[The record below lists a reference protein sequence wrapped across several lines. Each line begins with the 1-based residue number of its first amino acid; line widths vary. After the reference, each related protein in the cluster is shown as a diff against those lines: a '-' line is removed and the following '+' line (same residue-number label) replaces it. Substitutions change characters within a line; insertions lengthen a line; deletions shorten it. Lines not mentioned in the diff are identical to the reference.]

1 MKSMG
6 CSVKFRHSREF
17 VLGCFMACVVPLWL
31 AEQRSWAQDC
41 ITCTTSAL
49 REEDT
54 EPWIIRQRVDEVT
67 VFFTVTRGQTYVSEL
82 AREDITIT
90 DDGKPPERT
99 LAFGHQS
106 DLPLRLGV
114 LIDTSDSVEDRFD
127 FEKEAASK
135 FLRTIIR
142 PEKDEAFVMGFSVG
156 SSLVQDYTDD
166 PDEMAES
173 IAALNAGGATAIFD
187 AIRSSS
193 EKLADTNDGEP
204 AARIL
209 VLLSDGDDN
218 SSWSTLRQ
226 AIEIAQRREVTIYT
240 ISTKRSD
247 PLMRESRVLER
258 LASETG
264 GRVFFPKDAGATAKA
279 FVSIEQEMRSR
290 FAVSYQPRDLLL
302 DGRFRHITINARRAG
317 KKLRVYARRGYYT
330 PSRSADGGGRE

>member
-1 MKSMG
+1 
-6 CSVKFRHSREF
+6 VKFRHRREF
-17 VLGCFMACVVPLWL
+17 VLGCFIGCVVPLLL
-31 AEQRSWAQDC
+31 AEQRSRAQDC

-49 REEDT
+49 SAADT
-54 EPWIIRQRVDEVT
+54 DSWIIRQRVDEVT

-82 AREDITIT
+82 AAEDVTIT
-90 DDGKPPERT
+90 DDGKPPART

-114 LIDTSDSVEDRFD
+114 LIDTSDSVQYRFD

-135 FLRTIIR
+135 FLRTIVR
-142 PEKDEAFVMGFSVG
+142 SEKDEAFVMGFSDR

-173 IAALNAGGATAIFD
+173 IAALNLGGATAIFD
-187 AIRSSS
+187 AVRSSC
-193 EKLADTNDGEP
+193 EKLAAANDREP

-218 SSWSTLRQ
+218 SSGTTLPE
-226 AIEIAQRREVTIYT
+226 AIEMAQRGEVTIYT
-240 ISTKRSD
+240 IGTNGSD
-247 PLMRESRVLER
+247 PFMKGSRVLEQ
-258 LASETG
+258 LALETG
-264 GRVFFPKDAGATAKA
+264 GRVFFPKDAATTRKA

-302 DGRFRHITINARRAG
+302 DGRFRHIKISAKRAG

-330 PSRSADGGGRE
+330 PIGSAAGGRKE